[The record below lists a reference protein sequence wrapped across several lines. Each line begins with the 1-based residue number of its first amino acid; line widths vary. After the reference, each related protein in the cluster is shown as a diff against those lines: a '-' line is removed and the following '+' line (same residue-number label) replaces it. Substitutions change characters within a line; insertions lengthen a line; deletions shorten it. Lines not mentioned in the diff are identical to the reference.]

1 MDVLNA
7 PRLGS
12 PARPVGCLPTLPDE
26 APLAMPVQSLTSP
39 GRQFRPVSTAPPH
52 VGWRRAYIIG
62 GTLALTAGGANEM
75 YRTLSV
81 GGLTPLE
88 LMTLLLFVALFAW
101 IAFAM
106 LSAVAGFFSWL
117 WGGGLGLGIAAEGPL
132 PELATRTALLM
143 PIYNENAARVM
154 AGLQAI
160 YEALDTTGR
169 LVHFHIF
176 ILSDTTDP
184 DIWIAEEAGCIA
196 LRERTGGH
204 ERIFYRRRRNNTERK
219 AGNIAEWVQRF
230 GGAYDQMMILDADSL
245 MEGEL
250 IVRVTAAMER
260 HPAVGLIQTVPM
272 IVNGNTL
279 FARMQQF
286 ATRLYGPVIAHGLQ
300 WWQGSESNYWGHNA
314 LIRTRAFAE
323 QAGLPHLRG
332 RKPFG
337 GHILSHDFV
346 EAALLRRG
354 GWAVHTVPG
363 VPGSYEESPPSLDDV
378 LIRDRRWCQG
388 NLQHAAVLPGRGF
401 HWINRLHLM
410 TGIGSYVTAPM
421 WALFLITGIL
431 TSLQARFVP
440 PDYFPDGPSLF
451 PQWPAQ
457 DPVRAMWVFVGT
469 MTVLLTPKLLGFLM
483 LLADCRARRNF
494 GGAARAF
501 LGILVE
507 TIVGGLIAPITMLV
521 QSSAV
526 ISILLGHDSGWRP
539 QRRSDGQIPLRETAR
554 RYAGHTV
561 FGLALALASYL
572 VAPSLLLW
580 MSPVV
585 LGLSLAVPLA
595 VLTAE
600 PRLGQA
606 LQRAGLLQ
614 TPEERHPPEVL
625 SRARELYCELASAET
640 AMAVPIPQLLLDP
653 VLLDAHRRMLP
664 APRQPGRDPIDV
676 TLLVGRAKLDE
687 VADLHAA
694 LVTLTTA
701 EKAALLADPHGLN
714 RLECLAKSSPGK

>member
-7 PRLGS
+7 RPLDAS
-12 PARPVGCLPTLPDE
+12 ARPAGFPPALPAE
-26 APLAMPVQSLTSP
+26 APLEMPVQSLSSA
-39 GRQFRPVSTAPPH
+39 GRNSGPFATTPPH
-52 VGWRRAYIIG
+52 MGWRRTYIIG

-75 YRTLSV
+75 YRALSV

-88 LMTLLLFVALFAW
+88 LLTLLLYVALFAW

-106 LSAVAGFFSWL
+106 LSALAGFASWL
-117 WGGGLGLGIAAEGPL
+117 FGGGFGLGIARDGEL
-132 PELATRTALLM
+132 PALASRTALLM
-143 PIYNENAARVM
+143 PIYNENVIRVM

-160 YEALDTTGR
+160 GEALERTGR
-169 LVHFHIF
+169 LAHFDIF

-184 DIWIAEEAGCIA
+184 TIWIAEEAGYLA
-196 LRERTGGH
+196 LRERIGGH
-204 ERIFYRRRRNNTERK
+204 ARIFYRRRRLNTERK

-230 GGAYDQMMILDADSL
+230 GGAYAQMIILDADSL
-245 MEGEL
+245 MDGEL
-250 IVRVTAAMER
+250 IVRITAAMER
-260 HPAVGLIQTVPM
+260 NPDVGLIQTVPV
-272 IVNGNTL
+272 IVNGGTL

-300 WWQGSESNYWGHNA
+300 WWQGSEGNYWGHNA
-314 LIRTRAFAE
+314 VIRTRAFAE

-337 GHILSHDFV
+337 GHVLSHDFV

-354 GWAVHTVPG
+354 GWAVHTIPG
-363 VPGSYEESPPSLDDV
+363 LPGSYEESPPSLDDV

-388 NLQHAAVLPGRGF
+388 NLQHAAVLPGRGL
-401 HWINRLHLM
+401 HWISRLHLM
-410 TGIGSYVTAPM
+410 TGIGSYITSPM
-421 WALFLITGIL
+421 WAFFLITGIL

-440 PDYFPDGPSLF
+440 PDYFPEGPSLF

-483 LLADCRARRNF
+483 LLGDRRTRQGF
-494 GGAARAF
+494 GGALRAF
-501 LGILVE
+501 LGILLE
-507 TIVGGLIAPITMLV
+507 TIVGGLIAPVTMLV
-521 QSSAV
+521 QSVAV
-526 ISILLGHDSGWRP
+526 VSILLGRDGGWRP
-539 QRRSDGQIPLRETAR
+539 QRRGDGHIPLGDTAR

-561 FGLALALASYL
+561 FGLALGLASYL

-595 VLTAE
+595 VLTAA
-600 PRLGQA
+600 PRLGRA
-606 LQRAGLLQ
+606 LQRARLLQ
-614 TPEERHPPEVL
+614 TPEEQKPPEVL
-625 SRARELYCELASAET
+625 SRARALYRELSSAET
-640 AMAVPIPQLLLDP
+640 AAEVPIPRLLRDP
-653 VLLDAHRRMLP
+653 ILLDAHRHMLP
-664 APRQPGRDPIDV
+664 APRRPRRDPIDA

-687 VADLHAA
+687 AA
-694 LVTLTTA
+694 ELDEALATLSTA
-701 EKAALLADPHGLN
+701 ETAAVLADPYGLE
-714 RLECLAKSSPGK
+714 RLESLARSSRVD

>member
-7 PRLGS
+7 RRLDDSSRGVGFM
-12 PARPVGCLPTLPDE
+12 PALPDE
-26 APLAMPVQSLTSP
+26 APLAMPVQSLAAAWPKSRRASKATSHM
-39 GRQFRPVSTAPPH
+39 A
-52 VGWRRAYIIG
+52 WRRAYIIG
-62 GTLALTAGGANEM
+62 GTLALTAAGANEM
-75 YRTLSV
+75 YRALSV

-88 LMTLLLFVALFAW
+88 LLTLLLYVALFAW

-106 LSAVAGFFSWL
+106 LSAVAGFVSWL
-117 WGGGLGLGIAAEGPL
+117 LGGGLGLGIARDGEL
-132 PELATRTALLM
+132 PALATRTALLM
-143 PIYNENAARVM
+143 PVYNENVARIM

-160 YEALDTTGR
+160 YEALERTGR
-169 LVHFHIF
+169 LAQFDIF

-184 DIWIAEEAGCIA
+184 TVWIAEEAGYLA

-204 ERIFYRRRRNNTERK
+204 DRIFYRRRRYNTERK

-230 GGAYDQMMILDADSL
+230 GGAYAQMLILDADSL
-245 MEGEL
+245 MTGEI
-250 IVRVTAAMER
+250 IVRITAAMER
-260 HPAVGLIQTVPM
+260 HPEIGLIQTVPV
-272 IVNGNTL
+272 IVSGSTL

-300 WWQGSESNYWGHNA
+300 WWQGSEGNYWGHNA
-314 LIRTRAFAE
+314 VIRTRAFAE

-337 GHILSHDFV
+337 GHIMSHDFV

-354 GWAVHTVPG
+354 GWAVHTIPG
-363 VPGSYEESPPSLDDV
+363 LPGSYEESPPSLDDV

-388 NLQHAAVLPGRGF
+388 NLQHAAVLPGRGL
-401 HWINRLHLM
+401 HWISRLHLM
-410 TGIGSYVTAPM
+410 TGIGSYITSPM
-421 WALFLITGIL
+421 WAFFLITGIL

-440 PDYFPDGPSLF
+440 PDYFPEGPSLF

-457 DPVRAMWVFVGT
+457 DPVRAMWVFIGT
-469 MTVLLTPKLLGFLM
+469 MTVLLLPKLLGFLM
-483 LLADCRARRNF
+483 LLADRETRRGF
-494 GGAARAF
+494 GGAGRAF
-501 LGILVE
+501 LGILLE

-521 QSSAV
+521 QSAAV
-526 ISILLGHDSGWRP
+526 ISILLGRDSGWRP
-539 QRRSDGQIPLRETAR
+539 QRRDGEIPLGDTAR

-561 FGLALALASYL
+561 FGLALGLASYL

-600 PRLGQA
+600 PELGRA

-625 SRARELYCELASAET
+625 SRARALYRELAAAESA
-640 AMAVPIPQLLLDP
+640 AAVPIPRLLQDP

-664 APRQPGRDPIDV
+664 APRRPGRDPIDA

-687 VADLHAA
+687 AAELHGALAA
-694 LVTLTTA
+694 LSTA
-701 EKAALLADPHGLN
+701 EKAAVLADPYGLE
-714 RLECLAKSSPGK
+714 RLEYLAKSTRAD

>member
-7 PRLGS
+7 GRLDAS
-12 PARPVGCLPTLPDE
+12 ARPVGFQPALPDE
-26 APLAMPVQSLTSP
+26 ARLAMPVQSLSSAGRTSRRAATSP
-39 GRQFRPVSTAPPH
+39 PLMR
-52 VGWRRAYIIG
+52 WRRAYIIG

-75 YRTLSV
+75 YRALSV

-88 LMTLLLFVALFAW
+88 LLTLLLYVALFAW

-106 LSAVAGFFSWL
+106 LSALAGFVSWL
-117 WGGGLGLGIAAEGPL
+117 CGGGLGLGIVRDGPL
-132 PELATRTALLM
+132 PELTARTALLM
-143 PIYNENAARVM
+143 PIYNENVIRVM

-160 YEALDTTGR
+160 YEALERTGR
-169 LVHFHIF
+169 LANFDLF

-184 DIWIAEEAGCIA
+184 TTWLAEEAGYLA
-196 LRERTGGH
+196 LRERTGGDA
-204 ERIFYRRRRNNTERK
+204 RIFYRRRRHNTERK

-230 GGAYDQMMILDADSL
+230 GGAYAQMMILDADSL

-250 IVRVTAAMER
+250 IVQITAAMER
-260 HPAVGLIQTVPM
+260 HPGVGLIQTVPV
-272 IVNGNTL
+272 IVNGGTL

-300 WWQGSESNYWGHNA
+300 WWQGAEGNYWGHNA
-314 LIRTRAFAE
+314 VISTRAFAE

-354 GWAVHTVPG
+354 GWAVHTIPG
-363 VPGSYEESPPSLDDV
+363 IPGSYEESPPSLDDV

-388 NLQHAAVLPGRGF
+388 NLQHAAVLPGRGL
-401 HWINRLHLM
+401 HWISRLHLM
-410 TGIGSYVTAPM
+410 TGIGSYITSPM
-421 WALFLITGIL
+421 WAFFLITGIL

-483 LLADCRARRNF
+483 LLGDGRARRGF
-494 GGAARAF
+494 GGVLRAF
-501 LGILVE
+501 FGILLE
-507 TIVGGLIAPITMLV
+507 TIVGGLIAPVTMLV
-521 QSSAV
+521 QSVAV
-526 ISILLGHDSGWRP
+526 ISILLGRDGGWRP
-539 QRRSDGQIPLRETAR
+539 QRRGDGHIPLGDTAR

-561 FGLALALASYL
+561 FGLALGLASYL

-595 VLTAE
+595 VFTAE
-600 PRLGQA
+600 PRMGQA

-625 SRARELYCELASAET
+625 SRARVIYRELASAEM
-640 AMAVPIPQLLLDP
+640 AMSVPVPRLLVDP
-653 VLLDAHRRMLP
+653 VLLYAHRRMLP
-664 APRQPGRDPIDV
+664 APRRPGRDPIEA
-676 TLLVGRAKLDE
+676 TLLVGLAKLE
-687 VADLHAA
+687 EAADLHAA
-694 LVTLTTA
+694 LATLTTA
-701 EKAALLADPHGLN
+701 EKAAVLADPHGLD
-714 RLECLAKSSPGK
+714 RLERLAKSPPEE

>member
-7 PRLGS
+7 RLDAS
-12 PARPVGCLPTLPDE
+12 ARPGGFPPALPDE
-26 APLAMPVQSLTSP
+26 APLAMPVQSLGSAWPKPRRVSTSP
-39 GRQFRPVSTAPPH
+39 PH
-52 VGWRRAYIIG
+52 MAWRRVYIIG

-75 YRTLSV
+75 YRALSV

-88 LMTLLLFVALFAW
+88 LLTLLLYVALFAW

-106 LSAVAGFFSWL
+106 LSAVAGFASWL
-117 WGGGLGLGIAAEGPL
+117 RGGGLGLGIAKDGEL
-132 PELATRTALLM
+132 PALARRTALLM
-143 PIYNENAARVM
+143 PIYNENVARIM

-160 YEALDTTGR
+160 YEALERTGR
-169 LVHFHIF
+169 LAHFDLF

-184 DIWIAEEAGCIA
+184 TIWIAEEAGYLA

-204 ERIFYRRRRNNTERK
+204 KQIFYRRRRCNTERK

-230 GGAYDQMMILDADSL
+230 GGAYAQLMILDADSL
-245 MEGEL
+245 MTGEL
-250 IVRVTAAMER
+250 IVRLTASMER
-260 HPAVGLIQTVPM
+260 HPDVGLIQTVPV
-272 IVNGNTL
+272 IVSGSTL

-300 WWQGSESNYWGHNA
+300 WWQGSEGNYWGHNA
-314 LIRTRAFAE
+314 VIRTRAFAE

-354 GWAVHTVPG
+354 GWAVHTIPG
-363 VPGSYEESPPSLDDV
+363 LPGSYEESPPSLDDI

-388 NLQHAAVLPGRGF
+388 NLQHAAVLPGRGL
-401 HWINRLHLM
+401 HWISRLHLM
-410 TGIGSYVTAPM
+410 TGIGSYITSPM
-421 WALFLITGIL
+421 WAFFLITGIM

-440 PDYFPDGPSLF
+440 PDYFPEGPSLF

-457 DPVRAMWVFVGT
+457 DPVRAMWVFAGT

-483 LLADCRARRNF
+483 LLADRATRRGF
-494 GGAARAF
+494 GGALRAF
-501 LGILVE
+501 LGILLE

-521 QSSAV
+521 QSAAV
-526 ISILLGHDSGWRP
+526 ISILLGRDSGWRP
-539 QRRSDGQIPLRETAR
+539 QRRGDGHIPLCDTAR

-561 FGLALALASYL
+561 FGLALGLASYL

-595 VLTAE
+595 VLTAD

-606 LQRAGLLQ
+606 VRRAGLLQ
-614 TPEERHPPEVL
+614 TPEERYPPTVL
-625 SRARELYCELASAET
+625 SRAGELYRELSSGET
-640 AMAVPIPQLLLDP
+640 AAAVPIPRLLHDP
-653 VLLDAHRRMLP
+653 VLLDAHRHMLP
-664 APRQPGRDPIDV
+664 APRRPGRDPIDA

-687 VADLHAA
+687 AAELPAA
-694 LVTLTTA
+694 LAALTTA
-701 EKAALLADPHGLN
+701 EKTAVLADPYGLD
-714 RLECLAKSSPGK
+714 RLERLAKSSRVD

>member
-7 PRLGS
+7 RHLDAC
-12 PARPVGCLPTLPDE
+12 ARPAGFLPALPDD
-26 APLAMPVQSLTSP
+26 APLAMPVQSLSSAWP
-39 GRQFRPVSTAPPH
+39 KPRPVSTSPPH
-52 VGWRRAYIIG
+52 MAWRRVYIVG

-75 YRTLSV
+75 YRALSV

-88 LMTLLLFVALFAW
+88 LLTLLLYVALFAW

-106 LSAVAGFFSWL
+106 LSAVAGFVSWL
-117 WGGGLGLGIAAEGPL
+117 FGGGLGLGIARDGEL
-132 PELATRTALLM
+132 PALATRTALLM
-143 PIYNENAARVM
+143 PIYNENVARIM

-160 YEALDTTGR
+160 YEELERTGR
-169 LVHFHIF
+169 LAYFDFF

-184 DIWIAEEAGCIA
+184 TIWIAEEAGYLT

-204 ERIFYRRRRNNTERK
+204 ERIFYRRRRHNTERK

-230 GGAYDQMMILDADSL
+230 GGAYPQMMILDADSL
-245 MEGEL
+245 MTGEL
-250 IVRVTAAMER
+250 IVRIAAAMER
-260 HPAVGLIQTVPM
+260 HPDVGLIQTIPV
-272 IVNGNTL
+272 IVEGSTL

-300 WWQGSESNYWGHNA
+300 WWQGSEGNYWGHNA
-314 LIRTRAFAE
+314 VIRTRAFAE
-323 QAGLPHLRG
+323 QAGLPNLGG

-354 GWAVHTVPG
+354 GWAVHTIAG
-363 VPGSYEESPPSLDDV
+363 LPGSYEESPPSLDDV

-388 NLQHAAVLPGRGF
+388 NLQHAAVLPGRGL
-401 HWINRLHLM
+401 HWISRLHLM
-410 TGIGSYVTAPM
+410 TGIGSYVTSPM

-440 PDYFPDGPSLF
+440 PDYFPEGPSLF

-483 LLADCRARRNF
+483 LLADREMRQSF
-494 GGAARAF
+494 GGAFRAF
-501 LGILVE
+501 LGILLE

-521 QSSAV
+521 QSAGV
-526 ISILLGHDSGWRP
+526 ISILLGRDSGWRP
-539 QRRSDGQIPLRETAR
+539 QRRGEEYISLRDTAR

-561 FGLALALASYL
+561 FGLALGVASYL

-595 VLTAE
+595 VFTAE
-600 PRLGQA
+600 TRLGRA
-606 LQRAGLLQ
+606 LQRSRLLQ
-614 TPEERHPPEVL
+614 TPEERYPPDVL
-625 SRARELYCELASAET
+625 SRARALYRELSSAEP
-640 AMAVPIPQLLLDP
+640 AAAVPIPRLLLDP
-653 VLLDAHRRMLP
+653 ILLDAHRHMLP
-664 APRQPGRDPIDV
+664 APRRPGRDPIDA

-687 VADLHAA
+687 AGDLREALANLTPAETAA
-694 LVTLTTA
+694 V
-701 EKAALLADPHGLN
+701 LADPYGLE
-714 RLECLAKSSPGK
+714 RLESLAKSSHAE